1 LAEEYVISVVLE
13 GNASSMTGAQNKVTK
28 GNEKMTNSTTKA
40 NVAFLANIAVFQAS
54 VAALNQ
60 VSGGLNKT
68 AGALDKL
75 GAKDTAAFVRKIA
88 TAFEI
93 VAGPLEVILA
103 GFTFYVILSSQAAA
117 GAIGFSLA
125 NFTLAGSLVAVKT
138 AMLGV
143 LSTVGPFILV
153 AGVVYLLAKNF
164 DIFGDALDALLNPLQ
179 ILKNLLEGIAEAVE
193 FVESGFSK
201 LGSTF
206 SDLSGGIFNSPTAL
220 IKGGA

>member
-1 LAEEYVISVVLE
+1 MAEEYVISVVLE
-13 GNASSMTGAQNKVTK
+13 GNANSMVGATNKATQSQK
-28 GNEKMTNSTTKA
+28 NLKKSTDSA
-40 NVAFLANIAVFQAS
+40 NIALLANIAVFQAS

-68 AGALDKL
+68 AGALDKV
-75 GAKDTAAFVRKIA
+75 GAKDTAKAVRGVA
-88 TAFEI
+88 TAFEL

-103 GFTFYVILSSQAAA
+103 GFTFYIVLSSQAAT

-143 LSTVGPFILV
+143 LATFGPFLLV
-153 AGVVYLLAKNF
+153 AGVVLLLAKHF
-164 DIFGDALDALLNPLQ
+164 DIFGKAVDALLTPLQ
-179 ILKNLLEGIAEAVE
+179 TLKNLLEGIAEAVE
-193 FVESGFSK
+193 FVEGGFSK
-201 LGSTF
+201 LGGTF